1 MGVLKKLML
10 AGAVLLGISAGIVGF
25 AAYDWA
31 IDDPAIRR
39 AAKEDGRIEER
50 QAWEEL
56 RRKAEIKAEQ
66 DRQKAQD
73 SIDAAERL
81 RLIQQ
86 DIYDK
91 QIADLSAV
99 IDESDDDDVSEA
111 GNTLS
116 PARARQLRDSLDA
129 VGRLS
134 SEAR

>member
-1 MGVLKKLML
+1 MGALTKLMM
-10 AGAVLLGISAGIVGF
+10 AGAAALGIAAGITGF
-25 AAYDWA
+25 AVYDWS

-73 SIDAAERL
+73 AIDTAERL

-86 DIYDK
+86 AIYDQ
-91 QIADLSAV
+91 QIADLNAT
-99 IDESDDDDVSEA
+99 IDESDDDVSEA
-111 GNTLS
+111 HNTLS
-116 PARARQLRDSLDA
+116 SSRARRLRDSLDA

-134 SEAR
+134 SEGR